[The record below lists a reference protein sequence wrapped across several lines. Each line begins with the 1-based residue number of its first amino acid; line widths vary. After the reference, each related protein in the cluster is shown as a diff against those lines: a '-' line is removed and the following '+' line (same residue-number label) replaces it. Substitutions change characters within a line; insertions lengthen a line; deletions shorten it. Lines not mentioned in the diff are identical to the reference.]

1 MSKNREEI
9 TYLDSQG
16 NATLVGLT
24 FQETSE
30 FIAMTNIFLKINDFR
45 DRYYLLLKK
54 HEAARADGLL
64 KTSTSTT

>member
-1 MSKNREEI
+1 MSKKSEI
-9 TYLDSQG
+9 TYEDECG
-16 NATLVGLT
+16 NSALVGLS
-24 FQETSE
+24 FQETNG

-64 KTSTSTT
+64 KPQL